1 MDVWINGTNITDY
14 IAYQGVKW
22 SRNDVDGPSA
32 GRNMQGEMIR
42 DRVSTKIR
50 LDIKCRPLT
59 GAEHQLVLNLLLPE
73 FVTVMYDDPMY
84 GRVTKTMYA
93 NNNSSEFCIKKSDNL
108 EYWHNV
114 TFPLIEK

>member
-1 MDVWINGTNITDY
+1 MEVWINGTNITNY

-22 SRNDVDGPSA
+22 SRNDVDGPNA
-32 GRNMQGEMIR
+32 GRNMVGSMVR
-42 DRVSTKIR
+42 DRVSIKIR

-59 GAEHQLVLNLLLPE
+59 GAEHQLVLNLLMPE

-84 GRVTKTMYA
+84 GRVTKIMYA
-93 NNNSSEFCIKKSDNL
+93 NNNSSEFCIKKSDKL